1 MKKGYILH
9 EDPEDFFQSDGVS
22 VMMFSRA
29 AAKRIF
35 ELAGSRGI
43 EIWRYEGGILKDGVF
58 QARLDAIWDRLNSHT
73 GPEFL
78 EEGNL
83 RAAHAIVG
91 QHESYNSF
99 TITAG
104 PLKKAQP
111 R

>member
-1 MKKGYILH
+1 VSTEYILH
-9 EDPEDFFQSDGVS
+9 EDPEDFFKSDGVS

-43 EIWRYEGGILKDGVF
+43 EIWRYEGGILRDGIF
-58 QARLDAIWDRLNSHT
+58 QAKLDAIWDRLNRHK
-73 GPEFL
+73 GMEFL

-83 RAAHAIVG
+83 RAAATIVDE
-91 QHESYNSF
+91 HESYNSF

-104 PLKKAQP
+104 PMK
-111 R
+111 

>member
-9 EDPEDFFQSDGVS
+9 EDPEDFFKSSGTS

-43 EIWRYEGGILKDGVF
+43 EIWRYEGGILTDGRF
-58 QARLDAIWDRLNSHT
+58 QARLDAIWDRFYGHT
-73 GPEFL
+73 GLEFL

-83 RAAHAIVG
+83 RAAAAIDDE
-91 QHESYNSF
+91 HESYNSF

-104 PLKKAQP
+104 PM